1 MSQPFDLSQF
11 PDLPPEVMKAFEA
24 VQFELLVERA
34 ARLHEQAVVAEK
46 DAFITELTALVEKL
60 EGQVGQYRQA
70 KFGPKSEK
78 LDPAQL
84 ELALEDLE
92 TAIAETQAQIAAVED
107 KIAASAADPDKAA
120 PRAPRKAR
128 ALPEHLPRIERVI
141 EPDSIVCPCGC
152 GDMVRIGEDR
162 ADRLDY
168 IPARYQVIV
177 TIRPKYAC
185 PKGRTGVVQA
195 KAPAHLLEG
204 SWPTEA
210 LLAQIAVSKHS
221 EHMPLNRQAVV
232 MARLGVP
239 IDRSVLADW
248 MGRTGA
254 LIAPVV
260 DHMAVALKQGSTRLY
275 VDETTAPVL
284 DPGRGKTKTG
294 YLWAVLRDDR
304 GWGGTAPPG
313 VVFHYRPGRKGEYA
327 DDILTGFNGTIQ
339 VDAYGGYTH
348 LAKPDR
354 KGGKPLQL
362 AFCWAH
368 GRRKLIKAKP
378 KKGSPVVDEALVR
391 IAALYKIE
399 DSIRGS
405 APDQRQ
411 AVRQELSRP
420 LVDQFFAWLAAQ
432 AARISRKSDLG
443 VALSY
448 MLRRQD
454 GFRLFLEDG
463 HVDMDSNLVENAI
476 RSPAMNRRNAL
487 FAPSRDFGPAK
498 TLPGNGPRRGRPFL
512 GALRQPDRHLQDERR
527 RTLRLPARSLHQARQ
542 RPSRQGHRCVDAM
555 GLSRGPNPLTMSSS
569 GSPQ

>member
-1 MSQPFDLSQF
+1 MSCFIGLPCRDRVERRMSQAFDLSQF
-11 PDLPPEVMKAFEA
+11 PDLPPEVVKAFAAQQAALEA
-24 VQFELLVERA
+24 AQFEASVERA
-34 ARLHEQAVVAEK
+34 ARQHEQAVVAEK
-46 DAFITELTALVEKL
+46 DAFITELKDLIEKL
-60 EGQVGQYRQA
+60 EGQVQEYRRA

-92 TAIAETQAQIAAVED
+92 TGIAETQAQIAAVEE
-107 KIAASAADPDKAA
+107 KIAASASDPDKVVL
-120 PRAPRKAR
+120 REPRKAR
-128 ALPEHLPRIERVI
+128 ALPDYLPRLERVI
-141 EPDSIVCPCGC
+141 EPDCIVCPCGC

-162 ADRLDY
+162 TERLDF

-177 TIRPKYAC
+177 TVRPKYAC

-239 IDRSVLADW
+239 IERSVLADW

-260 DHMAVALKQGSTRLY
+260 DRMAMLLKQGSTRLY

-304 GWGGTAPPG
+304 GWNGPAPPG
-313 VVFHYRPGRKGEYA
+313 VVFHYHPGRKGEYA
-327 DDILTGFNGTIQ
+327 DQILTGFDGIVQ
-339 VDAYGGYTH
+339 VDAYGGYSH

-354 KGGKPLQL
+354 KGGKPLKL

-368 GRRKLIKAKP
+368 GRRKLIAAKP
-378 KKGSPVVDEALVR
+378 QKGSPIVDEALLR
-391 IAALYKIE
+391 IAALYKVE
-399 DSIRGS
+399 DAIRGTD
-405 APDQRQ
+405 PDRRQ

-420 LVDQFFAWLAAQ
+420 LVDEFFAWLTAQ
-432 AARISRKSDLG
+432 AKRVSRKSDLG
-443 VALSY
+443 EAMAY
-448 MLRRQD
+448 MLKRQN

-463 HVDMDSNLVENAI
+463 RVDMDSNLVENAI

-487 FAPSRDFGPAK
+487 FAGHDEGGRNWARFASLIGTCKMNGVEPYAYLRDIFTKLA
-498 TLPGNGPRRGRPFL
+498 N
-512 GALRQPDRHLQDERR
+512 RHLDKDI
-527 RTLRLPARSLHQARQ
+527 
-542 RPSRQGHRCVDAM
+542 DALM
-555 GLSRGPNPLTMSSS
+555 PWTFIPKSTT
-569 GSPQ
+569 

>member
-11 PDLPPEVMKAFEA
+11 PDLPSQVMEAFAAQSAALDAARFEA
-24 VQFELLVERA
+24 SVERA
-34 ARLHEQAVVAEK
+34 ARLHEQAVGVEK
-46 DAFITELTALVEKL
+46 DAFITELTALIEKL
-60 EGQVGQYRQA
+60 EGQVGQYRHA

-92 TAIAETQAQIAAVED
+92 AAIAETQEQIAAVEE
-107 KIAASAADPDKAA
+107 KIAASETDPEKKA
-120 PRAPRKAR
+120 PRKKRKAR
-128 ALPEHLPRIERVI
+128 ALPEHLTRVERVI

-162 ADRLDY
+162 VDRLDY

-195 KAPAHLLEG
+195 KAPAHLLES

-210 LLAQIAVSKHS
+210 LLAQIAVSKYS

-327 DDILTGFNGTIQ
+327 DEILADFNGTIQ
-339 VDAYGGYTH
+339 VDAYGAYTH
-348 LAKPDR
+348 LATPKR
-354 KGGKPLQL
+354 MGGDPLRL

-378 KKGSPVVDEALVR
+378 KKGSPIVDEALVR
-391 IAALYKIE
+391 IAALYKVE
-399 DSIRGS
+399 DAIRGS
-405 APDQRQ
+405 APDHRH
-411 AVRQELSRP
+411 AVRQEVSRP
-420 LVDQFFAWLAAQ
+420 LADQFFVWLAAQ
-432 AARISRKSDLG
+432 AARVSRKSELG
-443 VALSY
+443 EAMAY
-448 MLRRQD
+448 MLRREE

-463 HVDMDSNLVENAI
+463 RVDIDSNLVENAI

-487 FAPSRDFGPAK
+487 FAGHDEGGRSWARFASLIGSCKMNGVEPYAYLRDLFTKLA
-498 TLPGNGPRRGRPFL
+498 NG
-512 GALRQPDRHLQDERR
+512 HLDKNIDD
-527 RTLRLPARSLHQARQ
+527 LMPWAYA
-542 RPSRQGHRCVDAM
+542 VDAKP
-555 GLSRGPNPLTMSSS
+555 S
-569 GSPQ
+569 Q